1 MSNKQII
8 WIVVLLAAALSIY
21 FLGNRV
27 APITTDPAQLDQESA
42 LPETQIWNEAN
53 QSLNEDERKK
63 VAGMEQAIDTLTNP
77 EQRAMI
83 YEGLSAFWNK
93 KGFPAASALSRLYGA
108 RQTGSGSALHAAG
121 AMLMHAAEMSTDSN
135 TQKFLFGESLDALE
149 RASKLDSTNLD
160 IQADWAK
167 AVVLTSAN
175 PMEGIM
181 RLRQITQSDPR
192 HLRANHHLA
201 RMAVTSG
208 QLPKAVARFRQIIEW
223 YPAYPD
229 AYLGLGEAYHEMGNS
244 DSALYFLKQYKG
256 LVSDPDLH
264 QQVDEYIRQF
274 HKH

>member
-8 WIVVLLAAALSIY
+8 WIVVLLAAAMSIY

-27 APITTDPAQLDQESA
+27 APVTTDPAQLDQESA

-63 VAGMEQAIDTLTNP
+63 VTGMEQAIDTLTNP

-160 IQADWAK
+160 IQADWAR

-201 RMAVTSG
+201 RMAITSG